1 MFLLFLKAVTALLFN
16 NRQAIFTLSVIW
28 AKSEF
33 CTGIFWLYITDE
45 LVFVLKNGYQFVEYN
60 SAFCFL
66 HVVFVLKNSY
76 HFVEINSA
84 FCFFTC
90 SFRIK
95 EWLSNL
101 KFALWNYTTSKYRR
115 FFIWFS
121 FSRKYLVH
129 LHIVRFKTQTVLENS
144 DCYLHVLEWCRHE
157 KVKFNDLKSFQCFES
172 YYKSYFVYM

>member
-1 MFLLFLKAVTALLFN
+1 MLHPLYPGLDYFFITCHVSN
-16 NRQAIFTLSVIW
+16 QVRGSIWDHGVIW
-28 AKSEF
+28 
-33 CTGIFWLYITDE
+33 
-45 LVFVLKNGYQFVEYN
+45 
-60 SAFCFL
+60 
-66 HVVFVLKNSY
+66 VVGF
-76 HFVEINSA
+76 
-84 FCFFTC
+84 

-121 FSRKYLVH
+121 FSRKNLVH

-172 YYKSYFVYM
+172 YYKSYFVYVVSGWWLNVYERTIPRKSPRMVGD